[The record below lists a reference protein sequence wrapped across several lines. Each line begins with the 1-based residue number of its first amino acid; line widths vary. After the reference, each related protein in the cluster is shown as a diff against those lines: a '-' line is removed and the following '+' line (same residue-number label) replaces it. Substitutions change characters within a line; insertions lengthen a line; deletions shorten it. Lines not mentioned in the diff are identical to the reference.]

1 MGTIKERL
9 EAYLNMKGISKSE
22 FGRAI
27 GVSAAYVNGI
37 RKSIQPD
44 KLEAIARQFADL
56 NIDWLMTGNG
66 EMTRLA
72 QFSASPPSTG
82 TIKYFTNV
90 GATMGKA
97 LELENPSEY
106 DTEDIVLPQF
116 RDCRYAINAFGDSM
130 SPLIRSGQIVLLSD
144 WKESF
149 IAYNQIYLVVTKN
162 GYRTIK
168 RLRQG
173 TDDAHV
179 LCVSENTDY
188 EPFEVELADIHRL
201 YLVKGWICKAEI

>member
-9 EAYLNMKGISKSE
+9 LAYLNEKRISKSE
-22 FGRAI
+22 FGRSI
-27 GVSAAYVNGI
+27 GVSAAYVNSI

-44 KLEAIARQFADL
+44 KLDAIIAKYPDL
-56 NIDWLMTGNG
+56 NINWLMTGTG

-72 QFSASPPSTG
+72 GFSAGTSEA
-82 TIKYFTNV
+82 TIKYFKNV
-90 GATMGKA
+90 SASMHQA

-106 DTEDIVLPQF
+106 ETEDIVLPQF

-130 SPLIRSGQIVLLSD
+130 SPLINSGQIVLLAD
-144 WKESF
+144 WQENF
-149 IAYNQIYLVVTKN
+149 VAYNQVYLVITKN

-173 TDDAHV
+173 RDEGHV
-179 LCVSENTDY
+179 LCVSENKDY

>member
-9 EAYLNMKGISKSE
+9 ETFLSEKHISKSE

-27 GVSAAYVNGI
+27 GVSAAYAGSI

-44 KLEAIARQFADL
+44 KLAAIAKSYPEL

-72 QFSASPPSTG
+72 AFSASPPSQNI
-82 TIKYFTNV
+82 IKFFKDV
-90 GATMGKA
+90 DASMSQV
-97 LELENPSEY
+97 ELENPSEY

-116 RDCRYAINAFGDSM
+116 KDCKYAITAFGDSM
-130 SPLIRSGQIVLLSD
+130 TPLIHSGEIILLAD
-144 WKESF
+144 WQEKF
-149 IAYNQIYLVVTKN
+149 IAYNQIYLVITKS

-173 TDDAHV
+173 NDDAHV
-179 LCVSENTDY
+179 LCVSENKDY
-188 EPFEVELADIHRL
+188 EPFAVELADISRL
-201 YLVKGWICKAEI
+201 YLVKGWICKNEI